1 MAIYTQKIHVGTEKD
16 YLVSMDTFE
25 PLVYI
30 IVITFN
36 GEHHLRMCLP
46 SLQKTNYSNY
56 QVVLV
61 DNASEDGSFEY
72 VRSNFPVVKVV
83 RNPANYGFAKGNNIA
98 MRMAVSE
105 GAKYVLLLNDD
116 TIILDPNW
124 LQQAV
129 AVAERDPMIGM
140 VGFELTA
147 DASKSA
153 PSDLVVKA
161 VERISGCALLIRSD
175 VLKRLGYFDEVYFAY
190 AEESDLE
197 MRAMKAGYRLKQI
210 NMPVYHKGKGS
221 FSKFPIAFAF
231 LFIRNWIR
239 FSIKNESLGKALLR
253 PLIVFDL
260 LCNPFPI
267 RRRDIDFALH
277 SKINTGSRGL
287 NLMLLI
293 GAVLWNT
300 VFLPQTLF
308 IRLQEQRRVRSARK
322 MLLG

>member
-1 MAIYTQKIHVGTEKD
+1 MG
-16 YLVSMDTFE
+16 TFE

-30 IVITFN
+30 IVITFS
-36 GEHHLRMCLP
+36 GKHHLQLCLP
-46 SLQKTNYSNY
+46 SLQKTNYGNY
-56 QVVLV
+56 RIILI
-61 DNASEDGSFEY
+61 DNASIDDTVEY
-72 VRSNFPVVKVV
+72 VKGGFPNVRIV
-83 RNPANYGFAKGNNIA
+83 RNSENYGFAKGNNIA
-98 MRMAVSE
+98 MRIATNE

-116 TIILDPNW
+116 TVILDPNW
-124 LQQAV
+124 LRQAIV
-129 AVAERDPMIGM
+129 VAERDPMIGM

-147 DASKSA
+147 DASKSSA
-153 PSDLVVKA
+153 PDLVVKD

-175 VLKRLGYFDEVYFAY
+175 VLKKVGFFDEVYFAY

-197 MRAMKAGYRLKQI
+197 VRAMKAGYRLKQI
-210 NMPVYHKGKGS
+210 NVPVYHKGKGS
-221 FSKFPIAFAF
+221 FSKIPITFAF

-267 RRRDIDFALH
+267 RRRDIDFAAR
-277 SKINTGSRGL
+277 SKVTTGSRGL